1 MTFRTYFTSASEML
15 ARAIIETE
23 DLDLECK
30 EVDDALGDTMLE
42 VNGSKEEVRIFKEI
56 FTMVG
61 GKQNE
66 NRILEH

>member
-1 MTFRTYFTSASEML
+1 MTFRTHFTSASEML

-23 DLDLECK
+23 DLDLKCR

-42 VNGSKEEVRIFKEI
+42 VSGSKNEIRIFKEI

-61 GKQNE
+61 GN
-66 NRILEH
+66 